1 MNNLVIKLS
10 CEKMEQEISVK
21 LVNGVYVVELTTTKN
36 ELVPEHT
43 GETISWS
50 CITYGDALQKY
61 LQLSAEQAKHIA
73 LMSL

>member
-10 CEKMEQEISVK
+10 CEKMEQEVSVK
-21 LVNGVYVVELTTTKN
+21 QANGVYVVELTTTKN
-36 ELVPEHT
+36 ELIPEHT
-43 GETISWS
+43 GEVISWS

-61 LQLSAEQAKHIA
+61 LQLAAEQAKHIA

>member
-1 MNNLVIKLS
+1 
-10 CEKMEQEISVK
+10 MEQEISVK
-21 LVNGVYVVELTTTKN
+21 LANGVYVVELTTTRN

-43 GETISWS
+43 GEMISWS

-61 LQLSAEQAKHIA
+61 LSLAAEQAKHIA

>member
-21 LVNGVYVVELTTTKN
+21 LVNGVYVVELTTTTN

-43 GETISWS
+43 GEVISWS
-50 CITYGDALQKY
+50 RITYGDALQKY
-61 LQLSAEQAKHIA
+61 LQLAAEQARHIA

>member
-36 ELVPEHT
+36 ELIPEHK

-50 CITYGDALQKY
+50 CITYDDALQIY
-61 LQLSAEQAKHIA
+61 LSLAAKQAKHIA

>member
-21 LVNGVYVVELTTTKN
+21 QVNGVYVVELTTTKN

-43 GETISWS
+43 GEFLSWS
-50 CITYGDALQKY
+50 FTTYQDALEKY
-61 LQLSAEQAKHIA
+61 ISLAKEQAHHIA

>member
-10 CEKMEQEISVK
+10 CEKMEQEVSVK

-36 ELVPEHT
+36 ELIPEHT
-43 GETISWS
+43 GDVISWS
-50 CITYGDALQKY
+50 FTTYYDALQRY
-61 LQLSAEQAKHIA
+61 LQLSAEQARHIA